1 MSSYGFV
8 GDLLIRKGLIDAV
21 GLLRAVEA
29 QAANPAT
36 LGRALARLGLAD
48 ESVVA
53 VETASALH
61 LAFLEYDDNEPPQI
75 DAKVVAMLPAEF
87 CKKRGVL
94 PLALEGNVLKVAVI
108 DPLGDSALQDVKFR
122 TGKTITAVVV
132 TQTGFD
138 RLYARL
144 HPEKTREVAYDM
156 LATADPSGEVELT
169 NEDEYEL
176 VDPEKLAKGVQLP
189 PIIRLVNL
197 ILSDA
202 ASAGASDVHIEPQE
216 KCLQVRQ
223 RVDGMLRDVLTIPHH
238 LQDQTISRFKIM
250 SGMDIAER
258 RKPQD
263 GRSRLRFEGRR
274 IELRVSTLPT
284 QFGEKVVIRL
294 LNSDRAILPIDQIN
308 FAPHPLR
315 MMKGFLARP
324 QGMILVTGPTG
335 SGKTSTLYTA
345 LNSIKSSSNNIITLE
360 DPIEFQLP
368 GVNQTQI
375 NTKAG
380 VTFASGLR
388 SILRQDPNVI
398 LVGEIRDH
406 ETAEI
411 AMQAAL
417 TGHLLLSTLHTN
429 DAPGT
434 ITRLIDLGIAPFLV
448 ASSLLGIVAQ
458 RLVRRPCP
466 DCAVAHHPDEELLE
480 KIGGAARL
488 RADGKYVV
496 GQGCP
501 KCTGSGTKGRLAI
514 HEMLEINSEVRDLI
528 TSRGS
533 EGAIRKA
540 ARRNG
545 MRTLFEDGLEKAAQG
560 LTTIEEVFAC
570 GVAGRTARGRRPGG
584 RAGRPRRQ
592 PGHSRTADRCCGTS
606 RRRATGR
613 PSAGRRGG
621 GAAGSRRD
629 GPGRTGPERA
639 AAPCAGR
646 RGQPYHRV
654 GREVFPGARGLRRAP
669 RRQRPKR
676 AREGAAGAA
685 RRHRQRRP
693 HARHGRPRDGQNDPC
708 RSRPGRRAH
717 PDAHVRGQRGLRG
730 RGLRR
735 RRGRLHSQAG
745 RTAAPRG
752 AREGIARTVAI
763 EGRLGILDRTV
774 RAHSAHRSSFKT
786 FKTGRIPRDILPG
799 FWPLACGS
807 ERRP

>member
-61 LAFLEYDDNEPPQI
+61 LAFLEYDDNQPPQI

-94 PLALEGNVLKVAVI
+94 PLALEGSGLKVAVI
-108 DPLGDSALQDVKFR
+108 DPLDDSALQDVKFR
-122 TGKTITAVVV
+122 TGKKITAVVV
-132 TQTGFD
+132 TQTGFE

-216 KCLQVRQ
+216 KCLQVRH

-315 MMKGFLARP
+315 AMKGFLARP

-380 VTFASGLR
+380 VTFANGLR

-501 KCTGSGTKGRLAI
+501 KCAGSGTKGRLAI
-514 HEMLEINSEVRDLI
+514 HEMLEINNEVRDLI

-560 LTTIEEVFAC
+560 LTTIEEVLRVVSRDEPLEGDGQEA
-570 GVAGRTARGRRPGG
+570 GPAVHAASPVIVVSPIAVAPPVAVVPPVAPAPVVVAAAPQDPAATDQGAPDPN
-584 RAGRPRRQ
+584 ARPRRVLVVEDSHTIASVVKYFLELEGFDVLLADNGRKGLAKALLER
-592 PGHSRTADRCCGTS
+592 PDVIVSDVHMPDMGGLEMVRTIRADPALADVRILMLTS
-606 RRRATGR
+606 EA
-613 PSAGRRGG
+613 SVDFEA
-621 GAAGSRRD
+621 
-629 GPGRTGPERA
+629 
-639 AAPCAGR
+639 
-646 RGQPYHRV
+646 
-654 GREVFPGARGLRRAP
+654 
-669 RRQRPKR
+669 
-676 AREGAAGAA
+676 EGFAAGADDYILKPVEPRRLAA
-685 RRHRQRRP
+685 RVK
-693 HARHGRPRDGQNDPC
+693 ALLA
-708 RSRPGRRAH
+708 RSRSRA
-717 PDAHVRGQRGLRG
+717 A
-730 RGLRR
+730 
-735 RRGRLHSQAG
+735 
-745 RTAAPRG
+745 
-752 AREGIARTVAI
+752 
-763 EGRLGILDRTV
+763 
-774 RAHSAHRSSFKT
+774 
-786 FKTGRIPRDILPG
+786 
-799 FWPLACGS
+799 
-807 ERRP
+807 